1 MKRSIP
7 RVRAVQLD
15 LFSPVDG
22 VGNLVAGPDGAPR
35 FHEWLA
41 MERCAESSPAAAN
54 MGIRDDRF
62 QDGLHRVKREG
73 LHFTEL

>member
-1 MKRSIP
+1 M
-7 RVRAVQLD
+7 QLD

-41 MERCAESSPAAAN
+41 VERCAESSPAAAN
-54 MGIRDDRF
+54 MGIRF
-62 QDGLHRVKREG
+62 QDGLHGVKQEG